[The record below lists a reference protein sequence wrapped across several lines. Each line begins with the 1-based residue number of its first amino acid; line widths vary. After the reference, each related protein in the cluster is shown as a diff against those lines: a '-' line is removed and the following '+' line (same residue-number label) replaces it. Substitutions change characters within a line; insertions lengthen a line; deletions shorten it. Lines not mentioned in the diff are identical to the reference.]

1 MTRKRRNLMLASAVG
16 TVMAGVLAATCDG
29 GAKAAEPPFGDRRIT
44 ITAREQPVGAF
55 LQAFFGQMGLSVSV
69 SPSIGGTINGAW
81 NDRATKVYGDI
92 SRAFNLLTYFDGQTV
107 YVSPVS
113 EAATRTLPAAPG
125 VAAQARSRLNRM
137 GLPDAQN
144 RVRVAD
150 RALIAT
156 GSRRF
161 LDQVEQVMR
170 GQEDGFDSADR
181 GPAYAMREALE
192 YRVYYLR
199 YAWAEDVV
207 LAAAGRNVT
216 VPGVASILRSVM
228 GDGAPNVKRTEQ
240 LLPATVP
247 GLRGQGLSARGRYP
261 DGRLGYDPA
270 AGPMPAANEA
280 DAWQA
285 AEQRGG
291 GFNDGAPS
299 AVRIQADSRLNAVII
314 RDTRRRLDA
323 YEPLIRALDVEPQLL
338 EIQATII
345 DIDTE
350 RARDLGFAFQFTD
363 KDGRNIV
370 SFGDAT
376 SPTTASQRRGLVVST
391 VIRDGAEF
399 RSRLTALEAQGV
411 ARVVSRP
418 QVMTLS
424 NVEALFDATRT
435 FYVRLAGERDVDLFN
450 VTAGTTLRVT
460 PHVMR
465 DNAQSRI
472 RLLINIEDGSLTGE
486 RVDRIP
492 VVARSTIN
500 TQAMID
506 AGQSLLL
513 GGMVSQ
519 SDERATDKVPVLGD
533 IPVVG
538 NLFKS
543 SRRVSG
549 RRERLFLITPRL
561 ASSAGFVTPA
571 IDLTA
576 PGQPL
581 PRPPALPKN
590 APPLPRL
597 PDDPLSMPVPLAP
610 QPTPANPS

>member
-1 MTRKRRNLMLASAVG
+1 MTRRRRNLMLASAVG
-16 TVMAGVLAATCDG
+16 AAMMGVLAASCDG
-29 GAKAAEPPFGDRRIT
+29 GAQAAEPPFGDRRIT
-44 ITAREQPVGAF
+44 ITAREQPIGAF
-55 LQAFFGQMGLSVSV
+55 LQAFFGQIGLSVTV
-69 SPSIGGTINGAW
+69 SPTLSGTVNGAW
-81 NDRATKVYGDI
+81 NEPASKVYGDV
-92 SRAFNLLTYFDGQTV
+92 SRAFNLLTYFDGQSV
-107 YVSPVS
+107 YVSPAA
-113 EAATRTLPAAPG
+113 ETATRTLPAPPG
-125 VAAQARSRLNRM
+125 VATRARSAIARM

-144 RVRVAD
+144 RLRVAD
-150 RALIAT
+150 RALVAT

-170 GQEDGFDSADR
+170 GQEDGFDVGDR
-181 GPAYAMREALE
+181 GPAFASRESLE

-199 YAWAEDVV
+199 YAWAEDVA
-207 LAAAGRNVT
+207 LNASGRSVT

-228 GDGAPNVKRTEQ
+228 GDGAPNVQRTEQ
-240 LLPATVP
+240 VLPATVP
-247 GLRGQGLSARGRYP
+247 GLRGRGLSAQGRYP
-261 DGRLGYDPA
+261 DGTLGYDPA
-270 AGPMPAANEA
+270 SGPMPGAAES
-280 DAWQA
+280 DAWRA
-285 AEQRGG
+285 AERRPSGG
-291 GFNDGAPS
+291 DDLPNDN
-299 AVRIQADSRLNAVII
+299 VRIQADSRLNAVII
-314 RDTRRRLDA
+314 RDTRRHLDA

-363 KDGRNIV
+363 KDGRNII

-376 SPTTASQRRGLVVST
+376 SPPTPQQQRGLIVST

-424 NVEALFDATRT
+424 NVEAIFDATRT
-435 FYVRLAGERDVDLFN
+435 FYVRLEGERDVDLFN

-465 DNAQSRI
+465 DNALARI
-472 RLLINIEDGSLTGE
+472 RMLVNIEDGSLTGQE
-486 RVDRIP
+486 VDRIP
-492 VVARSTIN
+492 IVARSTIS

-519 SDERATDKVPVLGD
+519 ADERATDKVPLLGD
-533 IPVVG
+533 IPVLG
-538 NLFKS
+538 NLFKT

-561 ASSAGFVTPA
+561 ASSSGFVTPA

-576 PGQPL
+576 PAQPL
-581 PRPPALPKN
+581 PRPPPLPRN
-590 APPLPRL
+590 APKPPTLPDPVAVPSPVPPPLP
-597 PDDPLSMPVPLAP
+597 AE
-610 QPTPANPS
+610 PS